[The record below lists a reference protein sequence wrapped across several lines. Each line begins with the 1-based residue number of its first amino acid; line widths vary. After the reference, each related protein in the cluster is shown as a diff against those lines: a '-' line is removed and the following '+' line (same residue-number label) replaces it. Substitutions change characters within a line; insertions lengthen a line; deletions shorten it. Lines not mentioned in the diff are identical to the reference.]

1 MENTQATL
9 REQLQ
14 FGLGDRLAKALHVAG
29 LTSQD
34 MAEALEVSRN
44 TVSNYINGNT
54 KPRKL
59 YLREWA
65 LKTGVPLEWL
75 ETGAFPGIPETE
87 KATARHASGG
97 IGIMRLVEPP
107 VGLEPTTC
115 GLQGRTFAPV
125 IDILTG
131 IEAA

>member
-1 MENTQATL
+1 MGNTQATL

-14 FGLGDRLAKALHVAG
+14 FSLGDRLAKSLHVAG

-54 KPRKL
+54 QPRKL

-75 ETGAFPGIPETE
+75 ETGEFPGTPETE
-87 KATARHASGG
+87 KAATRHASGG
-97 IGIMRLVEPP
+97 IGIMHLVEPP

-115 GLQGRTFAPV
+115 GLQGRTFAPIV
-125 IDILTG
+125 DLTTWRK
-131 IEAA
+131 AS